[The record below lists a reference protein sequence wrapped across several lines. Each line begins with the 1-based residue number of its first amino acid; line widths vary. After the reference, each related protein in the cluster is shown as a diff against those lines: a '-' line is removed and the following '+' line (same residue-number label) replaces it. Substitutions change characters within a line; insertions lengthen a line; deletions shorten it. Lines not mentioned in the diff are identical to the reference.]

1 MTHSK
6 SLISAWSL
14 FLGIALLQAGV
25 GLQRPLL
32 GLRAE
37 AAGFGPTAMSL
48 VMTAYYAGFVLG
60 TRYVG
65 KGLGA
70 VGHIRTFAGLAS
82 IASTIALLQGIW
94 INPWTWGFC
103 RLTFGLCIAALYV
116 VAESWLNDFATN
128 ENRGGL
134 LSSYM
139 VVAIAATLLGQ
150 YSVGLASVSN
160 FTLFAFASILVS
172 MSLVPVTLSP
182 RASAPADIPEP
193 ITIKELYSI
202 VPTGLVICCL
212 SGMTLGSLIGLGP
225 VYGSIRGWSPI
236 QIANFVGAPL
246 AGSVVL
252 QIPLGR
258 LSDHVPRRAVM
269 TVSAVGATIMC
280 FITAQLDGTD
290 PTSLGC
296 LFLLGG
302 LALPLY
308 SMSVAYTN
316 DWLQPGERTSA
327 AALLVRIHG
336 VGSFLG
342 PLLAGLIIGTN
353 LKVYFYFPLF
363 SFLIMSLYLFYRIF
377 FHKAPAL
384 EEQTPFIPFPLRAS
398 RMVTKMFSR
407 NGH

>member
-6 SLISAWSL
+6 PLISAWSL

-48 VMTAYYAGFVLG
+48 VMTAYYGGFVLG
-60 TRYVG
+60 TRYVA
-65 KGLGA
+65 KALGS

-82 IASTIALLQGIW
+82 IASTVVLVQGIW
-94 INPWTWGFC
+94 VNPWSWGLC
-103 RLTFGLCIAALYV
+103 RLMFGVCIAALYV
-116 VAESWLNDFATN
+116 TAESWLNDFASN
-128 ENRGGL
+128 DNRGGL

-139 VVAIAATLLGQ
+139 VVAVAATLLGQ
-150 YSVGLASVSN
+150 YSVGLASVSK

-182 RASAPADIPEP
+182 RASAPAAIPEP
-193 ITIKELYSI
+193 VTIKALYSI
-202 VPTGLVICCL
+202 VPTGLIICCL

-225 VYGSIRGWSPI
+225 VYGSIRGWSPL

-258 LSDHVPRRAVM
+258 LSDRVPRRAVM
-269 TVSAVGATIMC
+269 TVCAVSATIMC
-280 FITAQLDGTD
+280 FVAAQLNGTD
-290 PTSLGC
+290 AASLCC

-316 DWLQPGERTSA
+316 DWLQPVERTSS
-327 AALLVRIHG
+327 AALLVRVHG

-342 PLLAGLIIGTN
+342 PLLAGLFIGAN
-353 LKVYFYFPLF
+353 LNIYFYFPFLSF
-363 SFLIMSLYLFYRIF
+363 SALSLYLCYRIF

-398 RMVTKMFSR
+398 RMVTKMFGR
-407 NGH
+407 NER